1 MTEKNTQ
8 ASPQSSDNNKTS
20 GFIFG
25 IIGLALGLVVGFM
38 VTNSMNASQQSQT
51 AAQQKSGAPA
61 PVKGDEPL
69 PQGHPDVENV
79 DVEKQVQ
86 MAKDFGA
93 KNPDYESQLKVGMYL
108 YAEVHRLQD
117 AKPYFQKAHELKP
130 EEFDPIMQLG
140 NVTFDM
146 SQETNNPALMLEAG
160 QWYEKALK
168 IKPDDINVR
177 TDYGL
182 TFQFRQPPDYKA
194 ALDNFEKS
202 LAVEPK
208 HVPTLYNKTRVLI
221 GMKDLKGAEETFA
234 KFKEVATQTDV
245 VNRLRSELDA
255 AKGGTASAAA
265 GADSSKSGATGDT
278 SVKIPTH

>member
-1 MTEKNTQ
+1 MAEKNTQ
-8 ASPQSSDNNKTS
+8 ASPQSGDNNKTS

-25 IIGLALGLVVGFM
+25 VIGLALGLVVGFM
-38 VTNSMNASQQSQT
+38 VTNSINASQKAQPT
-51 AAQQKSGAPA
+51 AQQQSGAPA

-69 PQGHPDVENV
+69 PQGHPDVNNV

-86 MAKDFGA
+86 LAKDFGA
-93 KNPDYESQLKVGMYL
+93 KNPDYDSQLKVGMYL
-108 YAEVHRLQD
+108 YGEVHKLQD
-117 AKPYFQKAHELKP
+117 AKTYFQKAHELKP

-140 NVTFDM
+140 NVTFDLA
-146 SQETNNPALMLEAG
+146 QETNNSSLMTEAG

-182 TFQFRQPPDYKA
+182 TFQFRQPPDYKT
-194 ALDNFEKS
+194 ALDNFEKA
-202 LAVEPK
+202 LAIEPK
-208 HVPTLYNKTRVLI
+208 HAPTLYNKTRALI
-221 GMKDLKGAEETFA
+221 GMKDLNSAEDVFA

-245 VNRLRSELDA
+245 INRLRSELDA
-255 AKGGTASAAA
+255 AKGVTGAAA
-265 GADSSKSGATGDT
+265 GADSSKGSAPGDT